1 MGADEISKFVE
12 LADSLV
18 YERTG
23 QHLEFVE
30 KEILRQ
36 ILTGKKNNDIDIST
50 PKNKKL
56 EKSYVQRRC
65 IPKLWAHLSA
75 VIGQKVNKRNVVKIL
90 QTIQLQRAQLRS
102 VNQNQPKANAG
113 TELKGHSAQNP
124 HLNSDRECS
133 ERLQVNGQMC
143 EPLQASQNESQKAED
158 CYPDSTAQEFQQSDQ
173 TSHFEAREE
182 TYSSTFG
189 LPSLMN
195 KSGVPL
201 LLSLGICGSLFGLS
215 WLANWY
221 GLMNYL
227 DGQLSQAQLG
237 YSIALKLNPS
247 LPEARYNQGVAY
259 EDQQNYD
266 RAHAEYQLAI
276 EGGIVEAY
284 NNQAR
289 LYILQGNYDAALAL
303 LRIGLSLAKDDR
315 VRANMYKNK
324 GWARLE
330 QGYYAQAKLDLT
342 EAIKLRSDRASPYCL
357 MAQVLERSADKGA
370 LEYWR
375 KCLGYSYR
383 PETPEEDKWI
393 ELASQRLT
401 PRKEEK

>member
-1 MGADEISKFVE
+1 MRMGADEISNFVE

-23 QHLEFVE
+23 QHLEFVQ

-36 ILTGKKNNDIDIST
+36 ILTGKNNNDLDIST

-113 TELKGHSAQNP
+113 TELKGDSAQNP
-124 HLNSDRECS
+124 HHLNYDRECS
-133 ERLQVNGQMC
+133 E
-143 EPLQASQNESQKAED
+143 
-158 CYPDSTAQEFQQSDQ
+158 
-173 TSHFEAREE
+173 SHFEAREE
-182 TYSSTFG
+182 TSSSTFG

-201 LLSLGICGSLFGLS
+201 LLSLGICGALFGLS

-237 YSIALKLNPS
+237 YRLALKLNPF

-303 LRIGLSLAKDDR
+303 LRIGLNLAKDDR

-342 EAIKLRSDRASPYCL
+342 EAIKLRSDRASGYCL